1 MGRKNGGKY
10 CGIGG
15 QALIEGVMMRG
26 PGKTAIAVR
35 EAGGGITVE
44 SFRESRL
51 SDKHKWLGFPV
62 VRGVVNFAESL
73 LTGFKA
79 MSRSMELSG
88 MLDEP
93 EDEPGES
100 EAKEKP
106 DAPAESK
113 AVEPTRSADGGGPV
127 ADSRGE
133 SGPDTA
139 DKADRAEKPDIA
151 DDAGRAEK
159 PDIASEI
166 VGAEKPVLADNP
178 DSRDKP
184 DKPSEPNK
192 PNNPEKAK
200 KPDKSDKSGSSE
212 ERAMT
217 AITAVSA
224 VLGVALAVLLFMY
237 LPTFLFDLLR
247 RAAGDGLLPFKA
259 LIEGGVKVLIFLGYL
274 MLISGMKDI
283 KRTFRYHGAEH
294 KTIFCYEAG
303 LPLTVENAREMKR
316 FHPRCGTSFILLMIV
331 VSVFIN
337 GLLLFLFPG
346 LAANRW
352 LWVAI
357 KVLMIPLVCSL
368 GYEVLRLC
376 GKYDNIATRI
386 ISTPGLWIQRLTTKE
401 PDDGMLEVAIASLMA
416 VLPEDEAPREGE
428 TSAGD
433 RGRDYG
439 SANPEC
445 REEAAPTAPD
455 CGEEESSNPKPR
467 EETDPSNPKPR
478 EETDPSDPELQV
490 KADLSGPEPRSEPA
504 LAAPHCRDDADAD

>member
-93 EDEPGES
+93 GES
-100 EAKEKP
+100 EPKEKP
-106 DAPAESK
+106 DTPAEGK
-113 AVEPTRSADGGGPV
+113 AVEPTRSADGDGSV

-133 SGPDTA
+133 SEPDTA
-139 DKADRAEKPDIA
+139 DKADKAEKPDIA

-274 MLISGMKDI
+274 VLISGMKDI

-303 LPLTVENAREMKR
+303 LPLTVENARKMKR

-401 PDDGMLEVAIASLMA
+401 PDDGMLEVAIASLKA

-428 TSAGD
+428 TSADAPD
-433 RGRDYG
+433 RGCYSG

-445 REEAAPTAPD
+445 REEAAPTAPE
-455 CGEEESSNPKPR
+455 CREEEPSNPKPR
-467 EETDPSNPKPR
+467 EETDPSNP
-478 EETDPSDPELQV
+478 ELQV
-490 KADLSGPEPRSEPA
+490 KADPSGPEPRSEPA
-504 LAAPHCRDDADAD
+504 PAAPHCRDDADAD